1 MPEINFLPQATET
14 RVERQHRERGS
25 ESKETTKGIHP
36 VFGKRSVPANRRRKK
51 ICNCPGPAAPD
62 QTKSRRIAHSSRQ
75 RESMRERRE
84 PVIPTE
90 VGRFFLA
97 LGL

>member
-1 MPEINFLPQATET
+1 MHMLGHHHLT
-14 RVERQHRERGS
+14 
-25 ESKETTKGIHP
+25 
-36 VFGKRSVPANRRRKK
+36 
-51 ICNCPGPAAPD
+51 D